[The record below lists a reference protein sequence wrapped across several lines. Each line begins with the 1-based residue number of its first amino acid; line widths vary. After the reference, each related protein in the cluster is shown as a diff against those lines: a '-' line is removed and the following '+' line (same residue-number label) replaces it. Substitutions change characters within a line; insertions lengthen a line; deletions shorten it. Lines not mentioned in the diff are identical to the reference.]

1 MGTILFTGGSILNYV
16 FGILVIIVS
25 LYNVLIIF
33 IHPAFKKGGMK
44 ITDDP
49 TQNYTAG
56 ENVIIDPFLHPLEI
70 SNIMTKNPALA
81 QKVLVGASKLAQ

>member
-1 MGTILFTGGSILNYV
+1 MDSFIHILVVPLIFSCTFFPFLWPTSLGTILFTGGSILNYV
-16 FGILVIIVS
+16 FGILVIVVS

-56 ENVIIDPFLHPLEI
+56 ESVAEYTMLYP
-70 SNIMTKNPALA
+70 
-81 QKVLVGASKLAQ
+81 

>member
-1 MGTILFTGGSILNYV
+1 M

-56 ENVIIDPFLHPLEI
+56 ENVIIDPFLHP
-70 SNIMTKNPALA
+70 
-81 QKVLVGASKLAQ
+81 